1 MTSYQIDNVILAA
14 HCILHCTVQCFSV
27 SLDSGSGQCSR
38 YSVGFPCFSHH
49 RLHLSVSQYI
59 ADDTCSLQENTHM
72 VSFTIAL
79 CLFLSSSILAS
90 FLTMLH
96 IMAHYKIP
104 NLSGVP

>member
-27 SLDSGSGQCSR
+27 CLDSGSGQCSR

-59 ADDTCSLQENTHM
+59 ADDTHGQFYHRT
-72 VSFTIAL
+72 
-79 CLFLSSSILAS
+79 LFISVKLHPRLIPHYAS
-90 FLTMLH
+90 YYGPL
-96 IMAHYKIP
+96 
-104 NLSGVP
+104 